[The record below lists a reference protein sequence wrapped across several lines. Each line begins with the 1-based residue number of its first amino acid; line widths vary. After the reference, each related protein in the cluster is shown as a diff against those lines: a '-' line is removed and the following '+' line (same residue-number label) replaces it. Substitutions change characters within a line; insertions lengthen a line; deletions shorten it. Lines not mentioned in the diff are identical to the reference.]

1 VLVPP
6 GRWRGPVLVPP
17 GRWRGP
23 VLVPPGRWRGPVL
36 GSPLVGGGAV
46 DVGRVMLLMLA
57 RVFAGVLCCGA
68 AAALCC
74 WLAIRVAIMS
84 ICARGAAS

>member
-6 GRWRGPVLVPP
+6 DRWRGPVLVPP
-17 GRWRGP
+17 WP
-23 VLVPPGRWRGPVL
+23 VAGAGA
-36 GSPLVGGGAV
+36 SAPLVGGGAV

-84 ICARGAAS
+84 I